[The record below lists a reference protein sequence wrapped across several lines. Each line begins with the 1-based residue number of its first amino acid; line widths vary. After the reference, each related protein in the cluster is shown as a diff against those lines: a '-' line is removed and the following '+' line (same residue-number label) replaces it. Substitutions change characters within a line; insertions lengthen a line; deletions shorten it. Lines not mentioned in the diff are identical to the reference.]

1 VGMSGERTEKA
12 TPRRRQKARQQ
23 GQVTRSRDLAGA
35 VAVMAVV
42 VVAGWQRSEI
52 LEPWGKLL
60 NEIVEHASLTGGFRY
75 EVYAWTAQA
84 VARAALPAMAM
95 AWFAA
100 TLVSVAQG
108 GVVVAS
114 EPLAFNWG
122 RLNPVANV
130 KNLFSP
136 SGLSRTL
143 KSLIPFSVVVYLAFG
158 ILAREWPVFLRSSW
172 TEPRGLLDLALQ
184 LIFEISW
191 KASLVMLVWG
201 AVDYAFQW
209 MTHERSL
216 RMTKQEVKDESKNT
230 EGNPEI
236 RGRVRRLRREMR
248 RKWLMRDVE
257 RATVVITNPDEYAVA
272 LEYEPERTAAPV
284 VVAKG
289 RNLIAQ
295 KIKQFARWKEI
306 PIVENRPLA
315 RALYKAV
322 PVGRAIPVSLYTA
335 VAEILAFL
343 YRTQARLQGKTAAAG
358 GKA

>member
-1 VGMSGERTEKA
+1 VSGERTERA

-42 VVAGWQRSEI
+42 MVAGFERNEI
-52 LEPWGKLL
+52 LEPWGRLL
-60 NEIVEHASLTGGFRY
+60 NEMVEHASLARGFGY
-75 EVYAWTAQA
+75 DVFAWTALA
-84 VARAALPAMAM
+84 VARAALPAMAA

-100 TLVSVAQG
+100 VTVSAAQG
-108 GVVVAS
+108 GVVVTG

-122 RLNPVANV
+122 RLNPAANL

-136 SGLSRTL
+136 SGMSRTL
-143 KSLIPFSVVVYLAFG
+143 KSLLPFSVVLYLVYGVF
-158 ILAREWPVFLRSSW
+158 AREWPVFLRSSW
-172 TEPRGLLDLALQ
+172 TEPRGLLDLALR

-191 KASLVMLVWG
+191 KASFVMLVWG
-201 AVDYAFQW
+201 GVDYAFQW
-209 MTHERSL
+209 MTHEKSL

-289 RNLIAQ
+289 RNLVAQ

-315 RALYKAV
+315 RALYKSV
-322 PVGRAIPVSLYTA
+322 PVGQAIPVSLYTA

-343 YRTQARLQGKTAAAG
+343 YRTQARLGARPAAAG
-358 GKA
+358 GRA

>member
-1 VGMSGERTEKA
+1 MSGERTEKA
-12 TPRRRQKARQQ
+12 TPRRRQKAREH

-42 VVAGWQRSEI
+42 MVAAWQRNEI
-52 LEPWGKLL
+52 LEPWGRLL
-60 NEIVEHASLTGGFRY
+60 NEIVEHASSAGGFRY

-100 TLVSVAQG
+100 TFVSMAQG
-108 GVVVAS
+108 GVVVTG

-122 RLNPVANV
+122 RLNPVSNV

-143 KSLIPFSVVVYLAFG
+143 KSLLPFSVVLYLAFG
-158 ILAREWPVFLRSSW
+158 ILAREWPVLLRSSW
-172 TEPRGLLDLALQ
+172 TEPRGLLDLALR

-191 KASLVMLVWG
+191 KASFVMLVWG

-272 LEYEPERTAAPV
+272 LEYEPGRTAAPV

-289 RNLIAQ
+289 RNLIAR
-295 KIKQFARWKEI
+295 KIKLFARWKEI

-322 PVGRAIPVSLYTA
+322 PVGQAIPVSLYTA

-343 YRTQARLQGKTAAAG
+343 YRTQARLQGKAAEAG

>member
-1 VGMSGERTEKA
+1 VSSDRTEKA

-23 GQVTRSRDLAGA
+23 GQMTRSRDLAGA
-35 VAVMAVV
+35 AAVMAVV
-42 VVAGWQRSEI
+42 FVAGWQRNGI
-52 LEPWGKLL
+52 LEPWGRLL
-60 NEIVEHASLTGGFRY
+60 DEMVAHASLASGFGY
-75 EVYAWTAQA
+75 EAITWTALA
-84 VARAALPAMAM
+84 VARAAVPAMAM

-100 TLVSVAQG
+100 TLVSMAQG
-108 GVVVAS
+108 GVVVTG

-143 KSLIPFSVVVYLAFG
+143 KSLVPFSVVLYLVFG
-158 ILAREWPVFLRSSW
+158 IFVREWPVFLRSSW
-172 TEPRGLLDLALQ
+172 TEPRGLLDLALR

-191 KASLVMLVWG
+191 KASFVMLAWG

-209 MTHERSL
+209 MTHEKAL
-216 RMTKQEVKDESKNT
+216 RMTKQEVRDESKNT

-236 RGRVRRLRREMR
+236 RGRVRRLRRELR
-248 RKWLMRDVE
+248 RKWLMRDLE

-272 LEYEPERTAAPV
+272 LEYEAGRTAAPV

-295 KIKQFARWKEI
+295 KIKQVARWKEI

-322 PVGRAIPVSLYTA
+322 PVGQAIPVSLYTA

-343 YRTQARLQGKTAAAG
+343 YRTQARLAGKATAAG
-358 GKA
+358 GQA

>member
-1 VGMSGERTEKA
+1 VSASGEKTEKA
-12 TPRRRQKARQQ
+12 TPRRRQKARDQ

-35 VAVMAVV
+35 AAVTAVV
-42 VVAGWQRSEI
+42 IVAGWMRNDI
-52 LEPWGKLL
+52 LAPWGQLL
-60 NEIVEHASLTGGFRY
+60 RGMVEHASLASGFGY
-75 EVYAWTAQA
+75 EVYAWTAMA
-84 VARAALPAMAM
+84 VVRAALPAMAV
-95 AWFAA
+95 AWVAA
-100 TLVSVAQG
+100 LAVSAAQG
-108 GVVVAS
+108 GVVVTG
-114 EPLAFNWG
+114 EPLAFNWN
-122 RLNPVANV
+122 RLNPATNV

-143 KSLIPFSVVVYLAFG
+143 KSLVPFSVVLYLVFG
-158 ILAREWPVFLRSSW
+158 IFVREWPVFLRSSW
-172 TEPRGLLDLALQ
+172 TGPHGLLDLALR

-191 KASLVMLVWG
+191 KASFVMLIWG

-209 MTHERSL
+209 MTHEKSL
-216 RMTKQEVKDESKNT
+216 RMTKQEVKDESKNS

-257 RATVVITNPDEYAVA
+257 RATVVITNPNEYAVA
-272 LEYEPERTAAPV
+272 LEYEAGRMAAPV

-295 KIKQFARWKEI
+295 KIKQLARWKEI

-322 PVGRAIPVSLYTA
+322 PVGQAIPATLYTA

-343 YRTQARLQGKTAAAG
+343 YRTQARLAGNRAAAG
-358 GKA
+358 GRA

>member
-1 VGMSGERTEKA
+1 MSSERTEKA

-42 VVAGWQRSEI
+42 MVAGWQRSEI
-52 LEPWGKLL
+52 LEPWGRLL
-60 NEIVEHASLTGGFRY
+60 DEMAEHASLAHGIRY
-75 EVYAWTAQA
+75 EVYAWTGLA
-84 VARAALPAMAM
+84 VARAALPVMAA

-100 TLVSVAQG
+100 VMVSAAQG
-108 GVVVAS
+108 GVVVTG

-122 RLNPVANV
+122 RLNPATNL

-143 KSLIPFSVVVYLAFG
+143 KSLIPFSVVLYLVYG
-158 ILAREWPVFLRSSW
+158 IFVREWAVFLRSSW
-172 TEPRGLLDLALQ
+172 TEPRGLLELALR

-191 KASLVMLVWG
+191 KAGFVMLVWG
-201 AVDYAFQW
+201 AVDYGFQW
-209 MTHERSL
+209 MTHEKSL

-272 LEYEPERTAAPV
+272 LEYEPGRTAAPV

-322 PVGRAIPVSLYTA
+322 PVGQAIPVSLYTA

-343 YRTQARLQGKTAAAG
+343 YRTEARLTGKTAAAG
-358 GKA
+358 GRA